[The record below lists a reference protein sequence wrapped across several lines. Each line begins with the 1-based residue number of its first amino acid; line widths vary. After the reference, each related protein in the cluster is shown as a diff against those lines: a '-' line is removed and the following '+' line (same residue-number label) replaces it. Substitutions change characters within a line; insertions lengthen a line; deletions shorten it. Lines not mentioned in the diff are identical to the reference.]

1 MIDKQQTTALIDR
14 AKRVLRHA
22 KYSATVKHV
31 VDNIIVTIDIEVK
44 NNDTV
49 VISEINDIIE
59 KVLFKKEKDNIENM
73 NAIFLI
79 LSQTYTNNDIKISIK
94 DTNDCGYIS
103 AYNNT
108 RPSESIK
115 V

>member
-1 MIDKQQTTALIDR
+1 MIDKQQTAALLDR

-31 VDNIIVTIDIEVK
+31 VDNTTITVDIEVK
-44 NNDTV
+44 HNDNV
-49 VISEINDIIE
+49 VISDIKQVIDT
-59 KVLFKKEKDNIENM
+59 VLSKKLEDNVENM

-79 LSQTYTNNDIKISIK
+79 LSQTYANNDIKISIK
-94 DTNDCGYIS
+94 DSNECGYVS